1 MPSVADIISALQTIA
16 PVELAEEWDN
26 VGLLVGD
33 ASAPLERVMTC
44 LSVTPDSVAEA
55 VQEHVQLIVSHHPVL
70 FRPTKTL
77 TTASTEGRM
86 LLNLVQ
92 AGIGVYSAHTA
103 FDNCAGGIND
113 LLAKKL
119 GLTKV
124 GPLRCLDSSGQF
136 KMVVFVP
143 DKDLAKVSDAV
154 FAAGAGHIGQYR
166 ECSFRLSGLGTF
178 FGGEGSHPTV
188 GAKGRREEVAEWRLE
203 VLCPDGSVE
212 KVVAAMRAAHSY
224 EEPAYDV
231 YPLRPERAK
240 VGKGR
245 VGMLPAPVPLDEFAR
260 TVKDALQS
268 SWGQMVGSPQRPVQ
282 RVALACGSAGEFLV
296 DAAACKADVFVT
308 GEARFHDCLAA
319 QAQHVA
325 LVLPGHYATERLG
338 IEALAER
345 LQAQFPDLEI
355 WASRHEREPLTLV

>member
-1 MPSVADIISALQTIA
+1 MLRVADMISALQTIA
-16 PVELAEEWDN
+16 PLELAEEWDN

-33 ASAPLERVMTC
+33 AAAPLERVMTC

-55 VQEHVQLIVSHHPVL
+55 VQGRAQLIVSHHPVL

-77 TTASTEGRM
+77 TTAGTEGRM
-86 LLNLVQ
+86 LLKLVQ
-92 AGIGVYSAHTA
+92 AGIGVYSPHTA

-113 LLAKKL
+113 LLAKKF
-119 GLTKV
+119 GLTGV
-124 GPLRCLDSSGQF
+124 GPLRRLENERRC

-143 DKDLAKVSDAV
+143 DKDLAKVSDAM

-178 FGGEGSHPTV
+178 FGSEATHPTI

-203 VLCPDGSVE
+203 VVCPDSVVE

-231 YPLRPERAK
+231 YPLRPERAN

-245 VGMLPAPVPLDEFAR
+245 LGMLPAPVPFGEFAR
-260 TVKDALQS
+260 RVKDALQTS
-268 SWGQMVGSPQRPVQ
+268 CVQMVGSPQRPVQ
-282 RVALACGSAGEFLV
+282 RVAIACGAGGEFLE
-296 DAAACKADVFVT
+296 DAGAGKADVFLT

-319 QAQHVA
+319 EAQNVA
-325 LVLPGHYATERLG
+325 LVLPGHYATERVG

-345 LQAQFPDLEI
+345 LQGQFPLMQV
-355 WASRHEREPLTLV
+355 WASRREHEPLTLV